1 MSTILNHQLESKGCF
16 FQFQDD
22 MLEIK
27 TEIIS
32 DGEDDEE
39 EDDDDDVGEGEESH
53 PDSFPDSHPVSL
65 PAVVSNVSYI
75 IAHGPNGLISIPR
88 R

>member
-1 MSTILNHQLESKGCF
+1 
-16 FQFQDD
+16 

-32 DGEDDEE
+32 DGEED
-39 EDDDDDVGEGEESH
+39 EDDDNDEEDEESH
-53 PDSFPDSHPVSL
+53 PDSLPDPVSR
-65 PAVVSNVSYI
+65 PAVTSNISYI

>member
-1 MSTILNHQLESKGCF
+1 
-16 FQFQDD
+16 

-32 DGEDDEE
+32 DGEDDKE
-39 EDDDDDVGEGEESH
+39 EDDDDEEKEESH
-53 PDSFPDSHPVSL
+53 PDSQPVSL